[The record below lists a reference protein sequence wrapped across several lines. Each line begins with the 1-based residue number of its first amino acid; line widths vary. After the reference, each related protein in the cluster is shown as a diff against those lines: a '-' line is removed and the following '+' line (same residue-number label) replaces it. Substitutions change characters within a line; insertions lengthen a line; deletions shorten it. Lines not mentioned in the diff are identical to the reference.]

1 MRTPDTRVT
10 DETSSSQRA
19 FARFEPQT
27 EADMRSTY
35 AIAFATFL
43 MATPAM
49 SQVIIQTPNG
59 DAGRHEERAQRDRWE
74 ARQERQEAERRAAMG
89 DYRGAA
95 EADSEARRDW
105 RDARRQQDRAQEDS
119 GGVIIGR

>member
-1 MRTPDTRVT
+1 MKLRPASRRLHG
-10 DETSSSQRA
+10 SNHK
-19 FARFEPQT
+19 T
-27 EADMRSTY
+27 EADMRSTC

-95 EADSEARRDW
+95 EADSEARRNW

>member
-1 MRTPDTRVT
+1 
-10 DETSSSQRA
+10 
-19 FARFEPQT
+19 
-27 EADMRSTY
+27 MRSTH

-59 DAGRHEERAQRDRWE
+59 DSARHEDRAQRDRWE

-95 EADSEARRDW
+95 EADREARRDW
-105 RDARRQQDRAQEDS
+105 RDARRQEHRAQEES
-119 GGVIIGR
+119 GSSVIIGR